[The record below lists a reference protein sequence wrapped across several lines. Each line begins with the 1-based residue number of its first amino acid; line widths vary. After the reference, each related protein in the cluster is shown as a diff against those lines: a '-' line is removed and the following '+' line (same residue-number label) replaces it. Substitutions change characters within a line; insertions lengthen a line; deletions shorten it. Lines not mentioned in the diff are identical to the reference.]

1 VFLNGGKYNMDNHED
16 LTFERLMSELE
27 KCVMQLDE
35 GGISLDKAAQIYEEA
50 MKFASLAS
58 SRLSDAEIKITSIK
72 EKYKKSIDSDT

>member
-1 VFLNGGKYNMDNHED
+1 MDNHED
-16 LTFERLMSELE
+16 LTFERLMSDLE
-27 KCVMQLDE
+27 KCVVQLDE

-58 SRLSDAEIKITSIK
+58 SRLSDAEIKITNIK

>member
-1 VFLNGGKYNMDNHED
+1 
-16 LTFERLMSELE
+16 MSDLE
-27 KCVMQLDE
+27 KCVVQLDE

>member
-1 VFLNGGKYNMDNHED
+1 MDNHED

>member
-1 VFLNGGKYNMDNHED
+1 MDNHED
-16 LTFERLMSELE
+16 LTFERLMSDLE

>member
-1 VFLNGGKYNMDNHED
+1 MDNHED
-16 LTFERLMSELE
+16 LTFERLMSDLE
-27 KCVMQLDE
+27 KCVVQLDE

>member
-1 VFLNGGKYNMDNHED
+1 
-16 LTFERLMSELE
+16 
-27 KCVMQLDE
+27 
-35 GGISLDKAAQIYEEA
+35 